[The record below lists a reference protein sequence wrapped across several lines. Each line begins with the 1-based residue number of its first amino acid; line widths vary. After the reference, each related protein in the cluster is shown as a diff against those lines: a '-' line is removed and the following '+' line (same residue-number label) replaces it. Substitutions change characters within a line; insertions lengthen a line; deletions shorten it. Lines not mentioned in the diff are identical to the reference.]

1 MLPGGRIEAG
11 EESLPPTAVLRRELS
26 EELGPDFAC
35 EVRAPV
41 AVWIRPPDPPR
52 RNVSVFIVG
61 YLCRRSAG
69 EIALSD
75 EHTEYRWVTRAE
87 SATLQLAP
95 GYRAALDQFW
105 LTPDMPP

>member
-1 MLPGGRIEAG
+1 MTDVIPSARYELASLGEQVAESVLPGGRIEAG

-75 EHTEYRWVTRAE
+75 EHTEYRWVTR
-87 SATLQLAP
+87 
-95 GYRAALDQFW
+95 
-105 LTPDMPP
+105 